1 MLLLCMKESS
11 IDLKQKTSIVAMHEL
26 SIAQSIVQ
34 LSEQQARE
42 HHSSQIEEVELEIGR
57 LAGVELQTLEFA
69 MESAVKGTLL
79 EKAKIIRHYIDGEG
93 QCSECETVFPV
104 GNLFSPCPNCGSYL
118 VNITKG
124 RELRI
129 KSIVIK

>member
-1 MLLLCMKESS
+1 
-11 IDLKQKTSIVAMHEL
+11 MHEL

-42 HHSSQIEEVELEIGR
+42 HHSSQIE
-57 LAGVELQTLEFA
+57 ALEFA

-79 EKAKIIRHYIDGEG
+79 EKAKIIRRYVDGEG
-93 QCSECETVFPV
+93 QCCDCETVFPI

-118 VNITKG
+118 INITKG